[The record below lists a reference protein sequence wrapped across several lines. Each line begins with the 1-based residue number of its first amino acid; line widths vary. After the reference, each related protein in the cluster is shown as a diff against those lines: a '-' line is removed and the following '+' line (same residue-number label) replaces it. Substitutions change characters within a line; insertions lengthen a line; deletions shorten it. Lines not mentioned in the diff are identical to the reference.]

1 MEGKEA
7 RLTEEEGGGG
17 RGGKR
22 GGLTDVSCHR
32 RYPGITGLYPEP
44 PKKGELELG
53 PTRNQTRTKIRILCQ
68 EEVISLQSS
77 AQAEALRPDSCIW
90 DQETR
95 KKGKVRKG

>member
-1 MEGKEA
+1 MGL
-7 RLTEEEGGGG
+7 LT
-17 RGGKR
+17 
-22 GGLTDVSCHR
+22 SPAIC
-32 RYPGITGLYPEP
+32 RYPGIMRLYPGP
-44 PKKGELELG
+44 PEKGELEFG

-68 EEVISLQSS
+68 EEVINLQSS